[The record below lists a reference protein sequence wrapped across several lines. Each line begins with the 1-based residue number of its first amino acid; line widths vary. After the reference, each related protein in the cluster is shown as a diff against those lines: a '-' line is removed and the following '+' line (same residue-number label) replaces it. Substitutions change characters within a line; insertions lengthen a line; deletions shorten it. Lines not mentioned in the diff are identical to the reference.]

1 MKSVPEHPY
10 ICIEGNI
17 GSGKT
22 TLSHA
27 LSKYLSARLVLE
39 EFTDNPFLERFY
51 QEPQRYAFSLEMA
64 FLADRYH
71 QLSNLHGQT
80 DLFQPTILADYA
92 PFKSLVFAQNNLDDP
107 EFKLYRTFWQM
118 SLGKLREPDLV
129 LYLQRP
135 VHRLLENIA
144 QRGRSYEMEIESEY
158 LENIHERYQAY
169 FKHHRATKTLFIN
182 AEEYDF
188 KQDPNAVVRV
198 WQRIEQRLSED

>member
-22 TLSHA
+22 TLAHA
-27 LSKYLSARLVLE
+27 LSRYLSARLVLE
-39 EFTDNPFLERFY
+39 EFSNNPFLENFY
-51 QEPQRYAFSLEMA
+51 QDPGRYAFSLEMA
-64 FLADRYH
+64 FMADRYH
-71 QLSNLHGQT
+71 QLSKLHGQG
-80 DLFQPTILADYA
+80 DLFQPALLADYT
-92 PFKSLVFAQNNLDDP
+92 PFKSLVFAQHNLKDP

-118 SLGKLREPDLV
+118 SLGKLRAPDLV

-144 QRGRSYEMEIESEY
+144 NRGRKYEQEIESAY
-158 LENIHERYQAY
+158 LLNIHERYQSY
-169 FKHHRATKTLFIN
+169 FKHHKEVEVLFIN

-188 KQDPNAVVRV
+188 KQDPIDVVKV
-198 WQRIEQRLSED
+198 WQRIKERLSQD